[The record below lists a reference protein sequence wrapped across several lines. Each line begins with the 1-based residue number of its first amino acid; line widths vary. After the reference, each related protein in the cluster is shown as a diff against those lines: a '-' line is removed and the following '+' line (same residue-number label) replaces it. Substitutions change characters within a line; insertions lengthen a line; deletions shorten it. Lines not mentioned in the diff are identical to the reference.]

1 MDQRRS
7 GRVDFWSGV
16 VLLVLG
22 GYIVLQAR
30 RWEYLTPDGP
40 GAGFFPYWYG
50 LAIVALGTLLAAQA
64 MLRRARI
71 RSDFSWI
78 RVGRALTI
86 WGVLAMAVV
95 SFALLGFFTGFAI
108 LTFFIVAITYRQP
121 AGTAV
126 FVAAGLT
133 AAFYLVFKLALGVPL
148 PTGVLG
154 F

>member
-1 MDQRRS
+1 MDERRS
-7 GRVDFWSGV
+7 SRVDFWSGV

-50 LAIVALGTLLAAQA
+50 IAIFALGTLLAARA
-64 MLRRARI
+64 MLRPSRI
-71 RSDFSWI
+71 RTDFSWT
-78 RVGRALTI
+78 RTGHALAI
-86 WGVLAMAVV
+86 WAVLAVAVV
-95 SFALLGFFTGFAI
+95 SFALLGFFVGFA
-108 LTFFIVAITYRQP
+108 LLSFFIVAVTYGQP
-121 AGTAV
+121 AGVAA
-126 FVAAGLT
+126 FIAAGLT
-133 AAFYLVFKLALGVPL
+133 AAFYLVFELALRVPL